1 MKLFDEWLDTHEQ
14 SYSSNPKVWMEE
26 AFRAGMLAAADIVI
40 EMIADDKRPQMY
52 EHMEYANKIRQAA
65 K

>member
-1 MKLFDEWLDTHEQ
+1 MIGIKLFDEWLDTHEP

-26 AFRAGMLAAADIVI
+26 AFRAGMLAAADMVTDSARGFRLNR
-40 EMIADDKRPQMY
+40 EGVAD
-52 EHMEYANKIRQAA
+52 KIREAA